1 MDRSVQ
7 SELVNAL
14 ASYNTMEA
22 ILQLIRREN
31 VEHAYIGVEI
41 FILLPLSVMEKQQTN
56 NLPSV
61 CFRSKLVKL
70 KRVEIFKIL
79 LKRVEIF

>member
-41 FILLPLSVMEKQQTN
+41 FILLPLSVIEKQQTN

-61 CFRSKLVKL
+61 CFQSKLVKL
-70 KRVEIFKIL
+70 KRVEIF
-79 LKRVEIF
+79 

>member
-41 FILLPLSVMEKQQTN
+41 FISLPLSVIKKQQTN

-61 CFRSKLVKL
+61 CFQSKVVKL
-70 KRVEIFKIL
+70 KRVEIF
-79 LKRVEIF
+79 